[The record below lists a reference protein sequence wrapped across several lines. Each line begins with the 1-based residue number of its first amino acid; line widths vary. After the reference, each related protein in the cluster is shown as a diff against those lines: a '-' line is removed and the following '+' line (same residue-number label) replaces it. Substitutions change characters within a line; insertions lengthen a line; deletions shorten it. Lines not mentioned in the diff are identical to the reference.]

1 MSLDFTAIDF
11 ETANSYRGS
20 PCSVGLV
27 KVRDGR
33 IVHESGTLIRPPA
46 GLDHFDGFNTSLHGI
61 NATMVADAPR
71 WRQVAEWIA
80 DYVGP
85 DTVVCHNAGFD
96 VGVLRHACTAD
107 EIAWPSIDFLCT
119 LVLARRA
126 FRLPSYRLPF
136 VAAECD
142 VSLVRHHQAIDDA
155 RCAALIAAAMARK
168 QGADTLAQ
176 LAQSFDVRI
185 GHMEEGRYTP
195 SARGSQGAHGGA
207 YKLFRP
213 DANLEANP
221 EHPFYGR
228 ILVFTGALQSQT
240 RQMAWE
246 TVVKVGG
253 IPEPGVTQRTNI
265 LVIGDINPAVLAPG
279 VITTGKVAK
288 VFALQAKGQ
297 DIEVMT
303 EDDFLRSL

>member
-33 IVHESGTLIRPPA
+33 IVDESGTLIHPPA
-46 GLDHFDGFNTSLHGI
+46 GFDHFDGFNTWMHGI
-61 NATMVADAPR
+61 DAAMVADAPR
-71 WRQVAEWIA
+71 WRHVADWIV
-80 DYVGP
+80 DYIGP
-85 DTVVCHNAGFD
+85 DAVVCHNAGFD
-96 VGVLRHACTAD
+96 VGVMRHACTAD
-107 EIAWPSIDFLCT
+107 QIPWPHVDFLCT

-142 VSLVRHHQAIDDA
+142 VALVSHHQASDDA
-155 RCAALIAAAMARK
+155 RCAALIAIAMAGK
-168 QGADTLAQ
+168 QGADTLAE
-176 LAQSFDVRI
+176 LAESFDVRI

-195 SARGSQGAHGGA
+195 SARRSQGGA
-207 YKLFRP
+207 YKLTRP
-213 DANLEANP
+213 DANPDADP
-221 EHPFYGR
+221 DHPYHGR
-228 ILVFTGALQSQT
+228 VLVFTGTLWSRS
-240 RQMAWE
+240 RQAAWE
-246 TVVKVGG
+246 DVVKVGG
-253 IPEPGVTQRTNI
+253 IPEPGVTKRTNI

-279 VITTGKVAK
+279 VATTGKAAK
-288 VFALQAKGQ
+288 AFALQDKGQ

-303 EDDFLRSL
+303 EDDYLRSL

>member
-1 MSLDFTAIDF
+1 VSLDFIAIDF
-11 ETANSYRGS
+11 ETANSHRAS

-33 IVHESGTLIRPPA
+33 IVDESGTLIRPPA
-46 GLDHFDGFNTSLHGI
+46 GFDHFDGFNTSLHGI
-61 NATMVADAPR
+61 NAAMVADAPR
-71 WRQVAEWIA
+71 WRQVADWIV
-80 DYVGP
+80 DYIGS

-96 VGVLRHACTAD
+96 VSVLRHACTAD
-107 EIAWPSIDFLCT
+107 QIAWPQMDYLCT

-142 VSLVRHHQAIDDA
+142 VSLVNHHQASDDA
-155 RCAALIAAAMARK
+155 RCAALIAVAMARK
-168 QGADTLAQ
+168 QGADTLEE
-176 LAQSFDVRI
+176 LAESFDVRI

-195 SARGSQGAHGGA
+195 SSRGSQGGA
-207 YKLFRP
+207 YKLVRP
-213 DANLEANP
+213 DANPDADP
-221 EHPFYGR
+221 DHPFYGR
-228 ILVFTGALQSQT
+228 VLVFTGTLQSRT

-246 TVVKVGG
+246 SVVKVGG
-253 IPEPGVTQRTNI
+253 IPEPDVTKRTNI
-265 LVIGDINPAVLAPG
+265 LVTGDINPAVLAPK
-279 VITTGKVAK
+279 VVTTGKVAK
-288 VFALQAKGQ
+288 VFALQDKGQ